1 MPLSLNEKKV
11 VVAEV
16 AEVAKDASSIVA
28 AEYRGLNVAEMT
40 EFRRQARAADV
51 YVRVVPNN
59 LAKRAVESTD
69 FECLR
74 EGLKGPLVL
83 AFARDDPG
91 SAARVVRDYRRTNRK
106 LEVRLVAFGGK
117 LVDPADIDTVANLPH
132 LGGSDRPPDGGSQG
146 TRDQVRPY
154 PGRAP
159 RRARPGDGRG
169 STAEGIGGLSR
180 RQFREPFS
188 NRQRVPADG
197 ERKWP

>member
-1 MPLSLNEKKV
+1 MPLSLSEKKV

-16 AEVAKDASSIVA
+16 AEVAKNASSAVA

-40 EFRRQARAADV
+40 ELRRQARAAGV

-91 SAARVVRDYRRTNRK
+91 SAARIVRDYRRTNQK

-117 LVDPADIDTVANLPH
+117 LVDPAEIDTVANLPTWEEAIAR
-132 LGGSDRPPDGGSQG
+132 LMAVLKAPV
-146 TRDQVRPY
+146 TRLARTLAEPHARLVR
-154 PGRAP
+154 AMD
-159 RRARPGDGRG
+159 AV
-169 STAEGIGGLSR
+169 
-180 RQFREPFS
+180 RQQKES
-188 NRQRVPADG
+188 AG
-197 ERKWP
+197 

>member
-16 AEVAKDASSIVA
+16 AEVAKDAFSIVA

-40 EFRRQARAADV
+40 EFRRQARAAGV

-83 AFARDDPG
+83 AFARDAPG
-91 SAARVVRDYRRTNRK
+91 SAARVVRDYRRTNQK

-117 LVDPADIDTVANLPH
+117 LVDPADIDTVANLPTWEEAIAR
-132 LGGSDRPPDGGSQG
+132 LMAVLKAPV
-146 TRDQVRPY
+146 TRFARTLAEPHARLVR
-154 PGRAP
+154 AMD
-159 RRARPGDGRG
+159 AV
-169 STAEGIGGLSR
+169 
-180 RQFREPFS
+180 RQQKES
-188 NRQRVPADG
+188 AG
-197 ERKWP
+197 